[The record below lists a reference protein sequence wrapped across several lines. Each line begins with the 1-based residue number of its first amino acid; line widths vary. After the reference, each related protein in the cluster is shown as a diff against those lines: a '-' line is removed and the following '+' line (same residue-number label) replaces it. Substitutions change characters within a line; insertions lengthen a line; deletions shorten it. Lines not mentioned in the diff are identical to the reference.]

1 MRRNLILSVL
11 GTVFAFSL
19 FACVRGGDEKM
30 MQFECE
36 KQNSGEACN
45 KLGLKRKG
53 EEALRYFRLG
63 CEKQS
68 TVACLSLAE
77 RTENKEEALKVLR
90 QACEWKNSTA
100 CIKANKMAAPVTPP
114 VGTDTGGGAGQPVE
128 GTATGSGSGTGG
140 SSSSNSSGGSGS
152 EDSSRM
158 GSSQQKKYEPVAGS
172 ENDSWSKRS
181 GMNPDEV
188 NPVTGRKKKKGYY
201 RKRAK

>member
-1 MRRNLILSVL
+1 MHRLLISSVL
-11 GTVFAFSL
+11 GASLAFSL
-19 FACVRGGDEKM
+19 FSCVRGGDEKM

-36 KQNSGEACN
+36 KQNAGEACN

-77 RTENKEEALKVLR
+77 RTENKDEALKVLK

-100 CIKANKMAAPVTPP
+100 CIKANKITSSAAPVTPP
-114 VGTDTGGGAGQPVE
+114 AGTDTGGGAGIPV
-128 GTATGSGSGTGG
+128 ANSTGG
-140 SSSSNSSGGSGS
+140 NGGVAANKS
-152 EDSSRM
+152 EAV
-158 GSSQQKKYEPVAGS
+158 QKKYEPVAGS

-181 GMNPDEV
+181 GQNPDEV

-201 RKRAK
+201 RKRQQ